1 MKHVVLYVGHL
12 YKLFWTK
19 KIDRVGRGGQE
30 RSKYCQ
36 IWASFL
42 ALEPSL
48 GPKMGQGPL
57 KWTQIN
63 QGQLEDQFCT
73 LLGVGE
79 SIHHRL
85 VTNGSRAPAPNNVHS

>member
-19 KIDRVGRGGQE
+19 KIDQVGREGQG
-30 RSKYCQ
+30 RSKYCPK
-36 IWASFL
+36 WASFL
-42 ALEPSL
+42 ASEPSL
-48 GPKMGQGPL
+48 GPEMGQGPL

-63 QGQLEDQFCT
+63 QGQLEDQFYT
-73 LLGVGE
+73 MLGVGE

-85 VTNGSRAPAPNNVHS
+85 VTNVSRAPARNNIHS